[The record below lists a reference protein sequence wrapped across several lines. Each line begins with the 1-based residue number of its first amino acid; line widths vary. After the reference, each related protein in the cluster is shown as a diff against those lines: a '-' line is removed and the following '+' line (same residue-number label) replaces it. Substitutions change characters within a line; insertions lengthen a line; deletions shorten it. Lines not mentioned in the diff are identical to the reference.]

1 MRPVATGTVQ
11 LERRRRA
18 LGRIAAAREIPA
30 MNVRVEVICVG
41 VDGTEERRDVMR
53 IDRAQLVME
62 TLGMNL
68 KEGKALL
75 ERVQKL
81 MIAHQVHEYLEQH
94 RLCPACGKRRTS

>member
-18 LGRIAAAREIPA
+18 LGRIAGAREIPA
-30 MNVRVEVICVG
+30 MNVRVEVVCVG
-41 VDGTEERRDVMR
+41 MDGTEERRDVMR

-68 KEGKALL
+68 EEGKALL
-75 ERVQKL
+75 ERVQ
-81 MIAHQVHEYLEQH
+81 
-94 RLCPACGKRRTS
+94 